1 MIDISGIKD
10 GDIHLVKQKCS
21 GNKEQENRNKTN
33 KNNCLFEKV
42 MSCASKSV
50 CTFRYLVFQHVGPQ
64 HVRFRHVGLQHA
76 ECEKKKMDSTC
87 Q

>member
-33 KNNCLFEKV
+33 KNNCLFEESHV
-42 MSCASKSV
+42 MCIKISV
-50 CTFRYLVFQHVGPQ
+50 YILLFGVPACWIP
-64 HVRFRHVGLQHA
+64 
-76 ECEKKKMDSTC
+76 TC
-87 Q
+87 QIPACWIPAC